1 MQWFFHLSP
10 NSLLELTDGIS
21 NDLQKQ
27 PRYFND
33 TVNFVIFNFKLAPS
47 EPLPVPAI
55 VFAFPSF
62 LILKLYTREN

>member
-1 MQWFFHLSP
+1 MQWFFNSSS
-10 NSLLELTDGIS
+10 NSLLELTESIS

-33 TVNFVIFNFKLAPS
+33 TVNFVTFNFKLAPS
-47 EPLPVPAI
+47 EPLPVPAT